1 MGGEVSEAIEKQ
13 ESIEDKSGG
22 NVQESDISP
31 QNPVAKPTRSKA
43 GFWFGIIIL
52 FLVLLLAGAGF
63 YVLQQLRDQ
72 QKDIG
77 GEVNQGDQRVIE
89 LSKQISG
96 YQSQLSALQTQVATL
111 TSDLANKDEFFNKK
125 LADFA
130 KLHQQKLELTVE
142 KLTKSMQQIQ
152 RQLGKTRGDWLIAD
166 AEYLLSIANQR
177 LLLVGDLNT
186 TKEALIAADQRLRE
200 SGDAAAFKVREEIAK
215 EIALLNKVQVPDIV
229 GIYSKIQ
236 LLIDNVDKLAT
247 LLPYEGKEITLSEH
261 KQEVQEQEHT
271 HDLLDSALIE
281 LEGLVAIRHTEQPV
295 KAILTVEQ
303 ARFLKQELRIKL
315 EMVKLALVQQNDA
328 LFKKSITDAKT
339 WLANNFAHN
348 KDNDSFIKELDRLR
362 AIQIRTQF
370 PDVSKSL
377 KMLRDIVKLRIETDK
392 SLHEPEKTAPE
403 SQQQSKPQPAASDLQ
418 QGD

>member
-1 MGGEVSEAIEKQ
+1 MSEAIEKQ
-13 ESIEDKSGG
+13 ENIEDKSGG

-31 QNPVAKPTRSKA
+31 QDSEAKPKRSKA

-52 FLVLLLAGAGF
+52 FLVLILAGAGF
-63 YVLQQLRDQ
+63 YLLQQLRDQ

-77 GEVNQGDQRVIE
+77 GEVNEGDQRVIE

-142 KLTKSMQQIQ
+142 KINKSMQRIQ

-177 LLLVGDLNT
+177 LMLVGDLNT

-200 SGDAAAFKVREEIAK
+200 SGDAAAYKIREEIAK
-215 EIALLNKVQVPDIV
+215 EIAKLDKVHAPDIV
-229 GIYSKIQ
+229 GVYAKIQ

-247 LLPYEGKEITLSEH
+247 LLPYEGKEITHTEH
-261 KQEVQEQEHT
+261 KQEVQDQAHT

-281 LEGLVAIRHTEQPV
+281 LEGLVTIRHTEQPV

-303 ARFLKQELRIKL
+303 AEFLRQQLRIKL
-315 EMVKLALVQQNDA
+315 ELVKLALVQQHGA
-328 LFKKSITDAKT
+328 LFEKSIQETKK
-339 WLANNFAHN
+339 WLAENFAHN
-348 KDNDSFIKELDRLR
+348 KDSDSFSKELDRLS
-362 AIQIRTQF
+362 AVQIKAQF
-370 PDVSKSL
+370 PDISKSL

-392 SLHEPEKTAPE
+392 SLHESGK
-403 SQQQSKPQPAASDLQ
+403 SVSGSKQQTKPQPAETELQ
-418 QGD
+418 QGG

>member
-1 MGGEVSEAIEKQ
+1 MSEVIDRK
-13 ESIEDKSGG
+13 DKTEEQSGG
-22 NVQESDISP
+22 NAEESDISP
-31 QNPVAKPTRSKA
+31 QNPIDKPKRSKA

-52 FLVLLLAGAGF
+52 FLVLILSGGGF
-63 YVLQQLRDQ
+63 YLLQQLRNQ
-72 QKDIG
+72 QEDIG
-77 GEVNQGDQRVIE
+77 GELNEGDQRVIE
-89 LSKQISG
+89 LTKQISG

-142 KLTKSMQQIQ
+142 KLTKSMDRIR

-177 LLLVGDLNT
+177 LMLVGDVNT

-200 SGDAAAFKVREEIAK
+200 SGDAAAFKIREEIAK
-215 EIALLNKVQVPDIV
+215 EIALLNKLQVPDIV

-236 LLIDNVDKLAT
+236 LLIDNVDKLAI
-247 LLPYEGKEITLSEH
+247 LLPYEGKEITHTEH
-261 KQEVQEQEHT
+261 QQEVQDQEHT

-281 LEGLVAIRHTEQPV
+281 LEGLVTIRHTEQPV

-303 ARFLKQELRIKL
+303 AEFLKQELRIKL
-315 EMVKLALVQQNDA
+315 ELVKLAIVQQNDA
-328 LFKKSITDAKT
+328 LFRKSIEDTKK
-339 WLANNFAHN
+339 WLAENFTQN
-348 KDNDSFIKELDRLR
+348 NDSDSFVKELDRLS
-362 AIQIRTQF
+362 AIQIRAQF
-370 PDVSKSL
+370 PDISKSL

-392 SLHEPEKTAPE
+392 SLHGPEKSVPE
-403 SQQQSKPQPAASDLQ
+403 SEPQPAEAELQ
-418 QGD
+418 QGG